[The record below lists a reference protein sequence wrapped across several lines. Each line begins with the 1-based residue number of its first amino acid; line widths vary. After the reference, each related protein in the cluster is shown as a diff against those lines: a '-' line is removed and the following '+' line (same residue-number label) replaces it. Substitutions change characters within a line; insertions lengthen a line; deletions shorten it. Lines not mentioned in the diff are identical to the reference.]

1 MSEDKKMT
9 IRGKYINDT
18 SLKPESVSGANIVFS
33 PHGKCVIS
41 FFDEVPYPPDE
52 YEIEVEINGDMISNK
67 TNENSKYDIA
77 RYFKFFAEMD
87 IDTAKTIAEMIFEM
101 IGDGEVVEN
110 DGD

>member
-1 MSEDKKMT
+1 MI
-9 IRGKYINDT
+9 IRGKYINDA

-52 YEIEVEINGDMISNK
+52 YEVEVEINGDMVSNK
-67 TNENSKYDIA
+67 TNENSRYDIA

-87 IDTAKTIAEMIFEM
+87 LDTAKTIAEMIFEM
-101 IGDGEVVEN
+101 IEGMETPEHDSN
-110 DGD
+110 